1 VSLAVKFKKIQ
12 FGPGDT
18 LGSTA
23 PLIMMG
29 SIDGYQPRRR
39 RSRGGLG
46 SVLFWALLLATV
58 GVALWLI
65 LDGFN
70 RGIIPTALF

>member
-1 VSLAVKFKKIQ
+1 VSDQVKSKKIQ

-39 RSRGGLG
+39 RHRAGAGTL
-46 SVLFWALLLATV
+46 LFWALLLATL
-58 GVALWLI
+58 GLVAWLI
-65 LDGFN
+65 LDGYR
-70 RGIIPTALF
+70 RGIIPAALF

>member
-1 VSLAVKFKKIQ
+1 MKSKKIQ

-39 RSRGGLG
+39 RHRAGTGTI
-46 SVLFWALLLATV
+46 LFWALLLMTV
-58 GVALWLI
+58 GLVVWLVF
-65 LDGFN
+65 DGFR
-70 RGIIPTALF
+70 RGIIPTPLF

>member
-1 VSLAVKFKKIQ
+1 MSEVLKSKKIQ

-29 SIDGYQPRRR
+29 SIDGYQPRRK
-39 RSRGGLG
+39 RSRLG
-46 SVLFWALLLATV
+46 PGTVLFWGLLLSTL
-58 GVALWLI
+58 GVAVWLI
-65 LDGFN
+65 LGGF
-70 RGIIPTALF
+70 RHDVIPTALF

>member
-1 VSLAVKFKKIQ
+1 MKSKKIQ

-39 RSRGGLG
+39 RHRAGAGTM
-46 SVLFWALLLATV
+46 LFWALLVMTLGLAV
-58 GVALWLI
+58 WLV
-65 LDGFN
+65 LDGFR

>member
-1 VSLAVKFKKIQ
+1 MKSKKIQ

-23 PLIMMG
+23 PLIMLG

-39 RSRGGLG
+39 RARNGLG
-46 SVLFWALLLATV
+46 TGL
-58 GVALWLI
+58 LWLMLLTTLGLVAWLV
-65 LDGFN
+65 LDGFR
-70 RGIIPTALF
+70 RGVIPGELI